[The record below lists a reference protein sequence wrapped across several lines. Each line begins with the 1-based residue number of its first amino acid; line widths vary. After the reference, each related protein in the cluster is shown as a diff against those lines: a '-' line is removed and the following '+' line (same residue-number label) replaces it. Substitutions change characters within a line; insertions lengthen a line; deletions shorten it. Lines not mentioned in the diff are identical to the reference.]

1 MTITDIN
8 YAQVLVQRSADLNQ
22 RLEELKKLEAYVI
35 CTKDTLAY
43 MIKFINSQSTELNSM
58 LSLDKITKDTHIVS
72 HEVLNNVAQS
82 LKLLEEESLK
92 NYYMKLG
99 IANFIKQDISDIT
112 NSLESIQKQEVKH
125 EISTSAIDQ

>member
-1 MTITDIN
+1 MTDIN
-8 YAQVLVQRSADLNQ
+8 YTQVLVKRSADLNQ

-43 MIKFINSQSTELNSM
+43 MIKFINSQSAELNSM
-58 LSLDKITKDTHIVS
+58 LSLDKITKNTHSVS

-82 LKLLEEESLK
+82 LKSLEEESLK

-112 NSLESIQKQEVKH
+112 NSLESIQKQEVKR
-125 EISTSAIDQ
+125 EISTSALNQ